1 MTGTSSRRSPSAVY
15 YTTHQVAKL
24 LGVSLAT
31 VVNWAKKGR
40 IDAHRTPGGHRRI
53 SRDSLLKFCRDF
65 DYPVPPELRAFAL
78 AAAPTTA
85 SLLIVHGDH
94 AFAELLRDYLVLD
107 DDVSVGITDRALE
120 VGFLL
125 ASQPPQVLLLDL
137 ELSGVRAT
145 QLSELAHRLDP
156 VPLIVGCVTLDSAE
170 ADELVADQT
179 LVGVLTRTTPVADL
193 ARRLRAMLPV

>member
-1 MTGTSSRRSPSAVY
+1 MTGTSSKRSPSAAY

-31 VVNWAKKGR
+31 VVNWSKQGR
-40 IDAHRTPGGHRRI
+40 IEAHRTPGGHRRI
-53 SRDSLLKFCRDF
+53 SRDSLLKFCRVF
-65 DYPVPPELRAFAL
+65 DYPVPAELRAFA
-78 AAAPTTA
+78 AAVARPR
-85 SLLIVHGDH
+85 LLIVHGDH

-107 DDVSVGITDRALE
+107 KDVSVGITDRALE

-125 ASQPPQVLLLDL
+125 VTQPPQVVLLDL
-137 ELSGVRAT
+137 DLSGVRAN
-145 QLSELAHRLDP
+145 QLAELAHRLDP
-156 VPLIVGCVTLDSAE
+156 VPLIVGCVTLGSAE

-193 ARRLRAMLPV
+193 ARRLRAMLRV